1 MTLKELAFVCHVSLK
16 DLVGSMRI
24 RLFEVMQAPLQ
35 SPRSAHAVCRQAGR
49 LYLGESFADNR
60 ERSHVQIP

>member
-1 MTLKELAFVCHVSLK
+1 MTLKELAFACHVSLK

-35 SPRSAHAVCRQAGR
+35 SPRSAHAVCRQADV
-49 LYLGESFADNR
+49 LSLGESLAGNR
-60 ERSHVQIP
+60 ERSHVQMP